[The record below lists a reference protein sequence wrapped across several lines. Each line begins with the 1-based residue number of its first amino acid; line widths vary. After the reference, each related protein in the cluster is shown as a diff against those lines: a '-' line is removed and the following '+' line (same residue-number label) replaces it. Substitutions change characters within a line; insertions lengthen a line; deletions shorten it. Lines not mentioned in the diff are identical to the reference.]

1 MLDPKFIRSNPE
13 KIKTALINRGADI
26 ALLEE
31 FLAVDAKWRE
41 KTAAYESLKSTQ
53 NQVSSEIAQLKRE
66 KKDTSE
72 LMSRMKE
79 TAEKTRGLSEELKAL
94 ETELENKAL
103 YLPNIPGEKTP
114 VGSDE
119 SQNIEVRRWGEPRKF
134 DFTPKSHDEIGEKL
148 GIFDF
153 KRAAKI
159 SGGRF
164 AVLKGRGAR
173 LEMALINFMLDV
185 HTKKHGYTQVFTP
198 FLVNEASMTGT
209 GQLPK
214 FREDMYEANDGLFM
228 IPTAEVSVTN
238 LHRDEVLSA
247 EELPVKYAAYSACF
261 RREAGSYGKDVKGI
275 IRQHQFNKVELVK
288 FCLPEKSCDELEALT
303 ADAEEIL
310 KLLELPY
317 RVIALCTGDL
327 SFASSRT
334 YDIEVWF
341 PSEGKY
347 REVSSCSNFEEFQAR
362 RMNIKYRADAKMKPA
377 FVHTLNGSGL
387 AVGRT
392 MAAIIENYQL
402 SDGSFKLP
410 NILSSYMQ
418 E

>member
-214 FREDMYEANDGLFM
+214 FREDMYEASDGLFM

>member
-26 ALLEE
+26 ALLED

-148 GIFDF
+148 GILDF

-185 HTKKHGYTQVFTP
+185 HAKKHGYTQVFTP

-214 FREDMYEANDGLFM
+214 FREDMYEASDGLFM

-288 FCLPEKSCDELEALT
+288 FCLPERSYEELESLT

>member
-26 ALLEE
+26 ALLED

-148 GIFDF
+148 GILDF

-185 HTKKHGYTQVFTP
+185 HAKKHGYTQVFTP

-214 FREDMYEANDGLFM
+214 FREDMYEASDGLFM

-288 FCLPEKSCDELEALT
+288 FCLPERSYEELESLT

-362 RMNIKYRADAKMKPA
+362 RMNIKYRADAKMTPA

>member
-13 KIKTALINRGADI
+13 KIKAALINRGADI
-26 ALLEE
+26 ALLED

-148 GIFDF
+148 GILDF

-185 HTKKHGYTQVFTP
+185 HAKKHGYTQVFTP

-214 FREDMYEANDGLFM
+214 FREDMYEASDGLFM

-288 FCLPEKSCDELEALT
+288 FCLPERSYEELESLT